1 MPVASGYFIVAALA
15 GMGVPGFAS
24 FWAEVTVFIS
34 ALKVYPVLGVLA
46 ICALVLS
53 ALYMLRVVQKTFYG
67 QRNERFAHLPDVS
80 FGLGLP
86 RMILVAVMVLF
97 GLFPETDARSDSN
110 GCDSI
115 YGRIAQMKWL
125 IFGPEI
131 YFLAVAAVF
140 LILSMT
146 RPNGRRDFS
155 AALFLAALGVAVTLA
170 TVRLEGSLFHG
181 AYRVDLFSQL
191 FKGLL
196 SVGFFLVV
204 CLCSSLNGIH
214 EARHSEFYLLLA
226 TCTLGMMLLVSSL
239 ELLTLYVALELASY
253 SLYALVPLRSGGGQQ
268 MEAGI
273 KYFLSGIATS
283 ALMLFGLASLFAATQ
298 TTLISEL
305 TLKLPALL
313 NTPMAFIGLLLT
325 LCGFF
330 FKLALFPFHI
340 WAPSV
345 YQGAANQVTAFV
357 ATATKV
363 TAMAM
368 LVRLVSMSD
377 GNTSLAH
384 VLIALAI
391 VSMTYGN
398 LVALVQKD
406 FKRLLAYSAI
416 AHAGYSLIGI
426 LSMNPTGYAA
436 AVFYALAY
444 LAMTF
449 TCFLVV
455 VKMHRTAATSRSS
468 SWPGFTDARRS
479 WPWRSWWACSVW
491 GVSRRRSDSP
501 GSSWSLMRRW
511 REDTFCWSSSP

>member
-1 MPVASGYFIVAALA
+1 
-15 GMGVPGFAS
+15 
-24 FWAEVTVFIS
+24 
-34 ALKVYPVLGVLA
+34 
-46 ICALVLS
+46 
-53 ALYMLRVVQKTFYG
+53 
-67 QRNERFAHLPDVS
+67 
-80 FGLGLP
+80 
-86 RMILVAVMVLF
+86 
-97 GLFPETDARSDSN
+97 
-110 GCDSI
+110 
-115 YGRIAQMKWL
+115 MKWL
-125 IFGPEI
+125 ILGPEI
-131 YFLAVAAVF
+131 YFLAVGAVF
-140 LILSMT
+140 LILSMM
-146 RPNGRRDFS
+146 RPNERRDFS
-155 AALFLAALGVAVTLA
+155 AALFLAILGVAVTLA
-170 TVRLEGSLFHG
+170 TIRLEGSLFHG

-191 FKGLL
+191 LKGLL
-196 SVGFFLVV
+196 SLGFFLVV
-204 CLCSSLNGIH
+204 CLCSSLKGIH
-214 EARHSEFYLLLA
+214 ETRHSEFYLLLA

-330 FKLALFPFHI
+330 FKLALFPFHV

-357 ATATKV
+357 ATVTKV

-377 GNTSLAH
+377 GNTSLTH

-391 VSMTYGN
+391 ISMTYGN
-398 LVALVQKD
+398 LVGLVQKD

-455 VKMHRTAATSRSS
+455 VKIASDGRDVQIVQLAGLHRRSPLLAMALMVGVFS
-468 SWPGFTDARRS
+468 LGGIPPTIGFTGKFLVFNAAMERGYFLLVLIAMINVVVSLYYYIQVVKAAFLLEPNEELPPIHLSTPATILTVAMVVVIVVGGIWPSHLFELARAAVQVLR
-479 WPWRSWWACSVW
+479 
-491 GVSRRRSDSP
+491 
-501 GSSWSLMRRW
+501 
-511 REDTFCWSSSP
+511 

>member
-1 MPVASGYFIVAALA
+1 
-15 GMGVPGFAS
+15 
-24 FWAEVTVFIS
+24 
-34 ALKVYPVLGVLA
+34 
-46 ICALVLS
+46 
-53 ALYMLRVVQKTFYG
+53 
-67 QRNERFAHLPDVS
+67 
-80 FGLGLP
+80 
-86 RMILVAVMVLF
+86 
-97 GLFPETDARSDSN
+97 
-110 GCDSI
+110 
-115 YGRIAQMKWL
+115 MKWL
-125 IFGPEI
+125 ILGPEI

-140 LILSMT
+140 LIFSMR

-155 AALFLAALGVAVTLA
+155 AALLVAGLGVVVTVSA
-170 TVRLEGSLFHG
+170 VRLEGSLFHG

-204 CLCSSLNGIH
+204 CLCSNLKGIH
-214 EARHSEFYLLLA
+214 ETRQPEFYLLLA

-253 SLYALVPLRSGGGQQ
+253 SLYALVPLRSGSGQQ
-268 MEAGI
+268 IEAGI
-273 KYFLSGIATS
+273 KYFLTGIATS

-305 TLKLPALL
+305 ILKLPALL

-330 FKLALFPFHI
+330 FKLALFPFHV

-345 YQGAANQVTAFV
+345 YQGAANQVTAFL

-363 TAMAM
+363 TAIAM
-368 LVRLVSMSD
+368 LVRLVSMS
-377 GNTSLAH
+377 GGSRSLAH
-384 VLIALAI
+384 ALIALAI

-436 AVFYALAY
+436 SVFYALAY

-455 VKMHRTAATSRSS
+455 VKIASDGRDVPITQLAGLHHRSPLLAMALMVSVFSLGGIPPTI
-468 SWPGFTDARRS
+468 GFTGKFLVFNAAMERGYFMLVLIAMINVVVSLYYYIQVVKAAFLLEPDEELPPIHLSAPATLLTVVMVVVVVVGGI
-479 WPWRSWWACSVW
+479 WPSYLFQLATVAVQTLR
-491 GVSRRRSDSP
+491 
-501 GSSWSLMRRW
+501 
-511 REDTFCWSSSP
+511 

>member
-1 MPVASGYFIVAALA
+1 
-15 GMGVPGFAS
+15 
-24 FWAEVTVFIS
+24 
-34 ALKVYPVLGVLA
+34 
-46 ICALVLS
+46 
-53 ALYMLRVVQKTFYG
+53 
-67 QRNERFAHLPDVS
+67 
-80 FGLGLP
+80 
-86 RMILVAVMVLF
+86 
-97 GLFPETDARSDSN
+97 
-110 GCDSI
+110 
-115 YGRIAQMKWL
+115 MKWL
-125 IFGPEI
+125 ILGPEI

-140 LILSMT
+140 LIFSMT

-155 AALFLAALGVAVTLA
+155 AALFLAGLGVAVTLA
-170 TVRLEGSLFHG
+170 AVRLEGSLFHG

-204 CLCSSLNGIH
+204 CLCSNLKGIH
-214 EARHSEFYLLLA
+214 ETRQPEFYLLLA

-253 SLYALVPLRSGGGQQ
+253 SLYALVPLRSDSGQQ
-268 MEAGI
+268 IEAGI
-273 KYFLSGIATS
+273 KYFLTGIATS

-305 TLKLPALL
+305 ILKLPALL

-330 FKLALFPFHI
+330 FKLALFPFHV

-345 YQGAANQVTAFV
+345 YQGAANQVTAFL

-449 TCFLVV
+449 TCFLVLVKVALGGRDVAIVQLAGLHRRSPLLAMALMVGVFSLGGIPPTIGFTGKFLVFNAAMERGYFFLVLIAMINVVVSLYYYIQV
-455 VKMHRTAATSRSS
+455 VKATYLLEPDEELPPIRLSIPAIILTVVMIMVIVVGGIWPSHLFELARAAVQTLR
-468 SWPGFTDARRS
+468 
-479 WPWRSWWACSVW
+479 
-491 GVSRRRSDSP
+491 
-501 GSSWSLMRRW
+501 
-511 REDTFCWSSSP
+511 

>member
-1 MPVASGYFIVAALA
+1 
-15 GMGVPGFAS
+15 
-24 FWAEVTVFIS
+24 
-34 ALKVYPVLGVLA
+34 
-46 ICALVLS
+46 
-53 ALYMLRVVQKTFYG
+53 
-67 QRNERFAHLPDVS
+67 
-80 FGLGLP
+80 
-86 RMILVAVMVLF
+86 
-97 GLFPETDARSDSN
+97 
-110 GCDSI
+110 
-115 YGRIAQMKWL
+115 MKWL
-125 IFGPEI
+125 ILGPEI
-131 YFLAVAAVF
+131 YFLAVAAAF
-140 LILSMT
+140 LILSMM

-155 AALFLAALGVAVTLA
+155 AALFLAGLGLAVTLA
-170 TVRLEGSLFHG
+170 AVRLEGVLFHG

-204 CLCSSLNGIH
+204 CLCSNLKGIH
-214 EARHSEFYLLLA
+214 ETRQPEFYLLLA

-253 SLYALVPLRSGGGQQ
+253 SLYALVPLRSGSGRQ

-273 KYFLSGIATS
+273 KYFLTGIATS

-305 TLKLPALL
+305 MLKLPALL

-330 FKLALFPFHI
+330 FKLALFPFHV

-345 YQGAANQVTAFV
+345 YQGAANQVTAFL

-377 GNTSLAH
+377 GNTSLAR

-444 LAMTF
+444 LPMTF

-455 VKMHRTAATSRSS
+455 VKVASDGRDLTIVQLAGLHRRSPLLAMALLVGVFSLGGIPPTIGFTGKFLVFNAAMERGYFLLVLIAMINVVVSLYYYIQVVKAAFLLDPDEELPPIHLSVPATILTVVMVVVIVVGGIWPGQLFELARTAVQTLR
-468 SWPGFTDARRS
+468 
-479 WPWRSWWACSVW
+479 
-491 GVSRRRSDSP
+491 
-501 GSSWSLMRRW
+501 
-511 REDTFCWSSSP
+511 